1 MTRDFF
7 ATLLFSLIVSLA
19 YSQEFE
25 ISGFV
30 LDEDKKPMVL
40 VNVLLLT
47 QEGDFIKGTV
57 TKDNGFY
64 QFSGIKEGTYQIVA
78 SYIEN
83 TVESQ
88 LIQVSKET
96 EIETLVLNSAQQ
108 LDEVVV
114 TQKQPLL
121 EHMAECEYNDQWQ
134 TN

>member
-64 QFSGIKEGTYQIVA
+64 QFSVR
-78 SYIEN
+78 SN
-83 TVESQ
+83 
-88 LIQVSKET
+88 
-96 EIETLVLNSAQQ
+96 
-108 LDEVVV
+108 
-114 TQKQPLL
+114 
-121 EHMAECEYNDQWQ
+121 
-134 TN
+134 